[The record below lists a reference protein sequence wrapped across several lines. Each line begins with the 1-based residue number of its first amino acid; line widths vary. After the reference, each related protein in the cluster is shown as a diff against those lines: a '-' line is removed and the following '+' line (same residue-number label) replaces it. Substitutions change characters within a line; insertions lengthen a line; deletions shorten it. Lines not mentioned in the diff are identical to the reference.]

1 MVVLSVFNGFADLA
15 AGHLSRIDPEVK
27 VVPASGSVLM
37 DVDSLCEVLER
48 LPEVRVAVPTLE
60 QRGLLISDSQTPTQ
74 TPVRFKGVTER
85 YNLVTDI
92 DSVTID
98 GVFSPEGMYGYPG
111 IQLSV
116 GSAMSSGMRP
126 QPGMSL
132 GMLYVPRRMGRIN
145 PANPAAA
152 YMGQRLSTTGVFR
165 VNQPEYD
172 TDYVLIPLDV
182 ARSLLSYTGTE
193 ASAIELSLTP
203 GSSIPEK
210 AIRAVCGEVRVLNRQ
225 RQQANAFRMIEIEK
239 WVTFMMLI
247 FILLVASFN
256 IISTLSLLVIE
267 KRDDM
272 RTLRALGASRTRIRR
287 IFALEGWLI
296 TVIGGI
302 CGVATGV
309 ALGLL
314 QQHSGLVKLNADAST
329 LSITAYPVRV
339 AAADV
344 ALVLA
349 SVAVVGLL
357 ISQITR
363 IFVSKN

>member
-1 MVVLSVFNGFADLA
+1 
-15 AGHLSRIDPEVK
+15 
-27 VVPASGSVLM
+27 
-37 DVDSLCEVLER
+37 
-48 LPEVRVAVPTLE
+48 
-60 QRGLLISDSQTPTQ
+60 
-74 TPVRFKGVTER
+74 
-85 YNLVTDI
+85 
-92 DSVTID
+92 
-98 GVFSPEGMYGYPG
+98 
-111 IQLSV
+111 
-116 GSAMSSGMRP
+116 
-126 QPGMSL
+126 
-132 GMLYVPRRMGRIN
+132 
-145 PANPAAA
+145 
-152 YMGQRLSTTGVFR
+152 
-165 VNQPEYD
+165 
-172 TDYVLIPLDV
+172 
-182 ARSLLSYTGTE
+182 
-193 ASAIELSLTP
+193 
-203 GSSIPEK
+203 
-210 AIRAVCGEVRVLNRQ
+210 
-225 RQQANAFRMIEIEK
+225 MIEIEK

-272 RTLRALGASRTRIRR
+272 RTLRTLGASRTRIRH